1 MTQAARVFSI
11 EDLEAFHASLAR
23 FGAQGQ
29 ESLASAEL
37 EIRRCLETIQDRLT
51 FWQREIHRR
60 QEDVNRARSELA
72 FKRSMS
78 EGKRTGAVE
87 QEIALAKAQAR
98 LREAEDKVVV
108 CRRWITQLPQAIN
121 EYEGYARVLAG
132 MFDGNLKQSLN
143 LLQKKIAV
151 LKQYAEMAPPTDAGA
166 PTTPVPQQPAADAAE
181 AAPQAAPA
189 AEAAANPS
197 SAGETP

>member
-1 MTQAARVFSI
+1 MTQAARVLSI
-11 EDLEAFHASLAR
+11 EDIEAFHASLAR

-29 ESLASAEL
+29 ESLAAAEL

-51 FWQREIHRR
+51 YWQREIHRR

-98 LREAEDKVVV
+98 LREAEEKVVV

-143 LLQKKIAV
+143 LLQTKITV
-151 LKQYAEMAPPTDAGA
+151 LKQYAELALPTDAGA
-166 PTTPVPQQPAADAAE
+166 PTTPVPQQPAAEGAAE
-181 AAPQAAPA
+181 AAPQAAAP
-189 AEAAANPS
+189 EAAATPGP
-197 SAGETP
+197 AGETP